1 MNAPLTRRALLSATA
16 AVGAVGLHTAAVA
29 STVDPDVDLFVLL
42 DRFAEAAAAWEAL
55 DEPYAAALN
64 QAEAG
69 YPPRSE
75 ALHWRHSDFPRT
87 SYGRAASDAIDD
99 TGRREYRS
107 RGVAWLRNL
116 QSAVQWNEDAEA
128 RRQEIVEA
136 HDAWVAARKA
146 VEDATGYTAAAGAC
160 AVAAQAFNAAEEAVK
175 LCQPRTLVG
184 LRAKGV
190 WVADRI
196 AGSLHEENDFGEAF
210 ARQVAAF
217 GGMSS

>member
-1 MNAPLTRRALLSATA
+1 MPCWARPLQPASLRCPARPWRATA
-16 AVGAVGLHTAAVA
+16 DT
-29 STVDPDVDLFVLL
+29 DRELFALL
-42 DRFAEAAAAWEAL
+42 DRFGEAAATWEAL
-55 DEPYAAALN
+55 DEPYAATLA

-69 YPPRSE
+69 YPPRPD
-75 ALHWRHSDFPRT
+75 ALQWRHSDFPRT

-116 QSAVQWNEDAEA
+116 QSSVQWNEAAEA

-136 HDAWVAARKA
+136 HDAWTAARKA
-146 VEDATGYTAAAGAC
+146 VEDATGYTAAADAC
-160 AVAAQAFNAAEEAVK
+160 AVAAEAFNAAEDAVK

-184 LRAKGV
+184 LRAKGA

-196 AGSLHEENDFGEAF
+196 ASSLHEENDFGEAF

-217 GGMSS
+217 GGMAA